1 MQSCRS
7 SSGEQVSAVRSDMA
21 RKVARVKA
29 QAERVPRGM
38 FLAGLTS
45 SPDMLAPDMMPVTPE
60 KRTPKTVK
68 KLMGTASS
76 SCEQSKANLR

>member
-1 MQSCRS
+1 M
-7 SSGEQVSAVRSDMA
+7 
-21 RKVARVKA
+21 
-29 QAERVPRGM
+29 
-38 FLAGLTS
+38 TS
-45 SPDMLAPDMMPVTPE
+45 SPDMFAPDMMPVTPE